1 MATLGP
7 ANPRN
12 QRTGAQ
18 MESSQR
24 KQLVEQLERR
34 LIQELVEMRNRQ
46 THLSLMLKDLQFETD
61 VAQRQA
67 AAGMA
72 ADCIARSQ
80 SRHN

>member
-24 KQLVEQLERR
+24 KQLVEQMLK
-34 LIQELVEMRNRQ
+34 ELVEMRNRQ